1 MGLLERLER
10 SSARCPDS
18 RYHADVADLKTGSQ
32 VPLRVLLR
40 GFPLGEGATLEIAGH
55 RAIVTQRAK
64 PSQWPGVAVEKGDL
78 EAVIWCD
85 PRHVAATMGA
95 LATEKRVLAVDAPG
109 TGATEP

>member
-1 MGLLERLER
+1 VTE
-10 SSARCPDS
+10 
-18 RYHADVADLKTGSQ
+18 LKTNAQ

-40 GFPLGEGATLEIAGH
+40 GLPLGEGASVEIAGH
-55 RAIVTQRAK
+55 RALVTQRAK
-64 PSQWPGVAVEKGDL
+64 PSQWPGVAVERGDL

-109 TGATEP
+109 VSPPSE